1 MKIVMDADCLIKLT
15 KAGLKEEVC
24 KAFTITI
31 PRRVEEEVVEQGKR
45 KDLPDAFVIERNVS
59 AGLLAVQSAGGV
71 KTAIGEKEAIL
82 LFQKGGFDAIAS
94 DDRRFVR
101 QLRAFDIPYLTPA
114 VVLAVMVKKGIMT
127 VSDALQR
134 LEALSPYIS
143 ESEYYAVKLVLEAWR

>member
-24 KAFTITI
+24 NAFTITI
-31 PRRVEEEVVEQGKR
+31 PRRVEEEVVDQGKR
-45 KDLPDAFVIERNVS
+45 KDLPDAFVIERNIS
-59 AGLLAVQSAGGV
+59 AGLLAVRSAGGS
-71 KTAIGEKEAIL
+71 KATIGEKEAIL
-82 LFQKGGFDAIAS
+82 LYQQGGFEAIAS

-114 VVLAVMVKKGIMT
+114 VVLAVMVKKNIMK

-143 ESEYYAVKLVLEAWR
+143 ENEYYAVKLALEAWR